1 MNNQIELN
9 NEIDIKNK
17 KYLGKYISGYL
28 NLNSND
34 FINVYDNNYEIHIFN
49 NDQLICKV
57 NYEECIN
64 LEVDEGIYRIKIF
77 DVINGRYV
85 EDIIKEVKKGAIEI
99 DNIPYNQK
107 LVLKE
112 IKAPKSYYSDRKEI
126 EILPN
131 QTITTSYLPYY
142 RINQLFIIPTNSI

>member
-1 MNNQIELN
+1 M
-9 NEIDIKNK
+9 
-17 KYLGKYISGYL
+17 
-28 NLNSND
+28 
-34 FINVYDNNYEIHIFN
+34 
-49 NDQLICKV
+49 
-57 NYEECIN
+57 
-64 LEVDEGIYRIKIF
+64 
-77 DVINGRYV
+77 INGRYV

-142 RINQLFIIPTNSI
+142 RINQLVIIPTNSI